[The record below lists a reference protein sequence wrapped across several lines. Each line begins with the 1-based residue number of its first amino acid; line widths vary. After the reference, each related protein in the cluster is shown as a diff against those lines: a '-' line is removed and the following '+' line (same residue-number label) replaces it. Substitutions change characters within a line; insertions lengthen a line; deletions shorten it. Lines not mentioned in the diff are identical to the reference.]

1 MLFLKNKSIRKI
13 LDSAMFKVFISVF
26 LVFFYSK
33 AYAAWP
39 WSDLSDK
46 VMDTEICFISSD
58 GFKKTF
64 RNHNGYLVPEG
75 FGYAPYVL
83 TKISESIVELYR
95 KGDGARLIISI
106 RMKSDAYDLLLQ
118 SGHVYFKCYD

>member
-1 MLFLKNKSIRKI
+1 
-13 LDSAMFKVFISVF
+13 
-26 LVFFYSK
+26 
-33 AYAAWP
+33 
-39 WSDLSDK
+39 
-46 VMDTEICFISSD
+46 MDTEVCFISSD

-83 TKISESIVELYR
+83 TKISESILELYR

-106 RMKSDAYDLLLQ
+106 KMKSDAYDLLLQ